1 MPIGPSFKQLQIL
14 RLFDGVY
21 YYKPGSSPQLKKNLL
36 INHFCAKKQ
45 ILSRYSQSAWL
56 LSILGK
62 FHHISPTLNA
72 ILPRQTVPYEKTPR
86 IEYIYIYMW
95 GLLSWSKPSQNCG
108 PIWKSSPLWGGENC
122 PQDTKN
128 TPPQQNKQ
136 LVPPKKKRTPLSKRC
151 FFPHLGNQNIVFMW
165 NILIFWDFKTT

>member
-86 IEYIYIYMW
+86 IEYIYIYIYICEDCSA
-95 GLLSWSKPSQNCG
+95 GRSHRKTVGRYGNHPPSEEVRIAHKTRKIHHPNRTNSWFRLKTKKDPSFKEMFFSTLGESKH
-108 PIWKSSPLWGGENC
+108 
-122 PQDTKN
+122 
-128 TPPQQNKQ
+128 
-136 LVPPKKKRTPLSKRC
+136 C
-151 FFPHLGNQNIVFMW
+151 FYVKHLNF
-165 NILIFWDFKTT
+165 LRL